1 MLKKGAKK
9 MKKLKWGILG
19 PGNIA
24 RDFAQALNRVN
35 GEVYAVASR
44 SKERAEKFAK
54 ENNVKKAYGSYDEII
69 KDEDIDV
76 VYIATPHSNHY
87 EYIIK
92 SLNNNKHVLCEKAI
106 TVNQKELEEALKIAR
121 KKNLV
126 LEEAMTLFHMPL
138 YEKVI
143 KKINNEDLG
152 KVNMVQVSF
161 GSFKEYDENNRF
173 FNLDLAGGAL
183 LDIGTYALS
192 FARYF
197 LSSMPEEILST
208 VKKSSTGVDEQSG
221 IILKT
226 KEEEM
231 AVISLAFR
239 SKMPKRGIVSCDNG
253 FITIDNFPRANKATI
268 NYLDGTVE
276 GIECGEEE
284 KALDYEVSF
293 MESRINENK
302 DSKSIELTYDVTKI
316 MNKLRKD
323 WEIIYPFEK

>member
-1 MLKKGAKK
+1 

-44 SKERAEKFAK
+44 NKERAEKFAR

-69 KDEDIDV
+69 KDENIDV

-106 TVNQKELEEALKIAR
+106 TVNERELEEALKIAR
-121 KKNLV
+121 EKNLV

-208 VKKSSTGVDEQSG
+208 VKKAKTGVDEQSG

-226 KEEEM
+226 KEEEI
-231 AVISLAFR
+231 ATISLAFR

-276 GIECGEEE
+276 VIECGEEK

-293 MESRINENK
+293 MEEKINENK
-302 DSKSIELTYDVTKI
+302 ESNSIELTYDVTKI
-316 MNKLRKD
+316 MNKVRKD
-323 WEIIYPFEK
+323 WGIIYPFEK

>member
-1 MLKKGAKK
+1 

-19 PGNIA
+19 PGSIA

-44 SKERAEKFAK
+44 NKERAEKFAR

-69 KDEDIDV
+69 KDKDIDV

-106 TVNQKELEEALKIAR
+106 TVNERELEEALKIAR
-121 KKNLV
+121 EKNLV

-143 KKINNEDLG
+143 KKINKEDLG

-192 FARYF
+192 FARCF

-208 VKKSSTGVDEQSG
+208 VKKAKTGVDEESG

-226 KEEEM
+226 KEDEI
-231 AVISLAFR
+231 ATISLAFR

-268 NYLDGTVE
+268 NYLEGKVE
-276 GIECGEEE
+276 VIECGEEE
-284 KALDYEVSF
+284 KALDYEVIF
-293 MESRINENK
+293 MEEKINENK
-302 DSKSIELTYDVTKI
+302 ESNSIDLTYDVTKI
-316 MNKLRKD
+316 MNKVRKD
-323 WEIIYPFEK
+323 WGILYPFEK

>member
-1 MLKKGAKK
+1 

-44 SKERAEKFAK
+44 NKERAEKFAR

-106 TVNQKELEEALKIAR
+106 TVNEKELEEALKIAR
-121 KKNLV
+121 EKNLV

-143 KKINNEDLG
+143 KKINKEDLG

-208 VKKSSTGVDEQSG
+208 VKKAKTGVDEQSG

-226 KEEEM
+226 KEDEI
-231 AVISLAFR
+231 ATISLAFR
-239 SKMPKRGIVSCDNG
+239 SKMPKRGIVSFDNG

-276 GIECGEEE
+276 VIECGEEE
-284 KALDYEVSF
+284 KALDYEVIF
-293 MESRINENK
+293 MEEKINENK
-302 DSKSIELTYDVTKI
+302 ESNSLELTYDVTKI
-316 MNKLRKD
+316 MNKVRKD
-323 WEIIYPFEK
+323 WGIVYPFEK

>member
-1 MLKKGAKK
+1 

-19 PGNIA
+19 PGSIA

-44 SKERAEKFAK
+44 NKERAEKFAR

-69 KDEDIDV
+69 KDKDIDV

-106 TVNQKELEEALKIAR
+106 TVNERELEEALKIAR
-121 KKNLV
+121 EKNLV

-143 KKINNEDLG
+143 KKINKEDLG

-208 VKKSSTGVDEQSG
+208 VKKAKTGVDEESG

-226 KEEEM
+226 REDEI
-231 AVISLAFR
+231 ATISLAFR

-268 NYLDGTVE
+268 NYLDGKVE
-276 GIECGEEE
+276 VIECGEEE
-284 KALDYEVSF
+284 KALDYEVIF
-293 MESRINENK
+293 MEEKINENK
-302 DSKSIELTYDVTKI
+302 ESNSLDLTYDVTKI
-316 MNKLRKD
+316 MNKVRKD
-323 WEIIYPFEK
+323 WEILYPFEK

>member
-1 MLKKGAKK
+1 

-19 PGNIA
+19 PGSIA

-44 SKERAEKFAK
+44 NKERAEKFAR

-69 KDEDIDV
+69 KDKDIDV

-106 TVNQKELEEALKIAR
+106 TVNERELEEALKIAR
-121 KKNLV
+121 EKNLV

-143 KKINNEDLG
+143 NKINKEDLG

-208 VKKSSTGVDEQSG
+208 VKKAKTGVDEESG

-226 KEEEM
+226 KEDEI
-231 AVISLAFR
+231 ATISLAFR

-268 NYLDGTVE
+268 NYLDGAVE
-276 GIECGEEE
+276 VIECGEEE
-284 KALDYEVSF
+284 KALDYEVIF
-293 MESRINENK
+293 MEERIKENK
-302 DSKSIELTYDVTKI
+302 ESNSIDLTYDVTKI
-316 MNKLRKD
+316 MNKVRKD
-323 WEIIYPFEK
+323 WGIVYPFEK

>member
-1 MLKKGAKK
+1 

-44 SKERAEKFAK
+44 NKERAEKFAR

-69 KDEDIDV
+69 KDENIDV

-106 TVNQKELEEALKIAR
+106 TVNERELEEALKIAR
-121 KKNLV
+121 EKNLV

-143 KKINNEDLG
+143 KKINKEDLG

-208 VKKSSTGVDEQSG
+208 VKKAKTGVDEESG

-226 KEEEM
+226 KEDEI
-231 AVISLAFR
+231 ATISLAFR

-276 GIECGEEE
+276 VIECGEEE
-284 KALDYEVSF
+284 KALDYEVIF
-293 MESRINENK
+293 MEEKINENK
-302 DSKSIELTYDVTKI
+302 ESNSIELTYDVTKI
-316 MNKLRKD
+316 MNKVRKD
-323 WEIIYPFEK
+323 WGILYPFEK

>member
-1 MLKKGAKK
+1 

-19 PGNIA
+19 PGSIA

-44 SKERAEKFAK
+44 NKERAEKFAR

-69 KDEDIDV
+69 KDKDIDV

-106 TVNQKELEEALKIAR
+106 TVNERELEEALKIAR
-121 KKNLV
+121 EKNLV

-143 KKINNEDLG
+143 KKINKEDLG

-208 VKKSSTGVDEQSG
+208 VKKAKTGVDEESG

-226 KEEEM
+226 KEDEI
-231 AVISLAFR
+231 ATISLAFR

-268 NYLDGTVE
+268 NYLDGAVE
-276 GIECGEEE
+276 VIECGEEE
-284 KALDYEVSF
+284 KALDYEVIF
-293 MESRINENK
+293 MEERIKENK
-302 DSKSIELTYDVTKI
+302 ESNSIELTYDVTKI
-316 MNKLRKD
+316 MNKVRKD
-323 WEIIYPFEK
+323 WGILYPFEK

>member
-1 MLKKGAKK
+1 

-44 SKERAEKFAK
+44 NKERAEKFAR

-69 KDEDIDV
+69 KDKDIDV

-106 TVNQKELEEALKIAR
+106 TVNERELEEALKIAR
-121 KKNLV
+121 EKNLV

-208 VKKSSTGVDEQSG
+208 VKKAKTGVDEESG

-226 KEEEM
+226 KEDEI
-231 AVISLAFR
+231 ATISLAFR

-268 NYLDGTVE
+268 NYLDGKVE
-276 GIECGEEE
+276 VIECGEEE
-284 KALDYEVSF
+284 KALDYEVIF
-293 MESRINENK
+293 MEERIKENK
-302 DSKSIELTYDVTKI
+302 ESNSLELTYDVTKI
-316 MNKLRKD
+316 MNKVRKD
-323 WEIIYPFEK
+323 WGIFYPFENN

>member
-1 MLKKGAKK
+1 

-24 RDFAQALNRVN
+24 RDFVQALNRVN

-44 SKERAEKFAK
+44 NKERAEQFAR

-69 KDEDIDV
+69 KDKDIDV

-106 TVNQKELEEALKIAR
+106 TVNEKELEEALKIAR
-121 KKNLV
+121 EKNLV

-143 KKINNEDLG
+143 KKINKEDLG

-197 LSSMPEEILST
+197 LSSMPDEILST
-208 VKKSSTGVDEQSG
+208 VKKAKTGVDEQSG

-226 KEEEM
+226 KEYEI
-231 AVISLAFR
+231 ATISLAFR

-276 GIECGEEE
+276 VIECGEEE
-284 KALDYEVSF
+284 KALDYEVIF

-302 DSKSIELTYDVTKI
+302 ESNSLELTYDVTKI
-316 MNKLRKD
+316 MNKVRKD
-323 WEIIYPFEK
+323 WGIVYPFEK

>member
-1 MLKKGAKK
+1 

-44 SKERAEKFAK
+44 NKERAEKFAR

-69 KDEDIDV
+69 KDKDIDV

-106 TVNQKELEEALKIAR
+106 TVNEKELEEALKIAR
-121 KKNLV
+121 EKNLV

-143 KKINNEDLG
+143 KKINKKDLG

-208 VKKSSTGVDEQSG
+208 VKKAKTGVDEESG

-226 KEEEM
+226 KEDEI
-231 AVISLAFR
+231 ATISLAFR

-268 NYLDGTVE
+268 NYLDGKVE
-276 GIECGEEE
+276 VIECGEEE
-284 KALDYEVSF
+284 KALDYEVIF
-293 MESRINENK
+293 MEERIKENK
-302 DSKSIELTYDVTKI
+302 ESNSIDLTYDVTKI
-316 MNKLRKD
+316 MSKVRKD
-323 WEIIYPFEK
+323 WGIVYPFEK

>member
-1 MLKKGAKK
+1 

-44 SKERAEKFAK
+44 NKERAEKFAR

-69 KDEDIDV
+69 KDENIDV
-76 VYIATPHSNHY
+76 VYIATPHINHY

-106 TVNQKELEEALKIAR
+106 TVNERELEEALKIAR
-121 KKNLV
+121 EKNLV

-208 VKKSSTGVDEQSG
+208 VKKAKTGVDEQSG

-226 KEEEM
+226 KEEEI
-231 AVISLAFR
+231 ATISLAFR

-276 GIECGEEE
+276 VIECGEEE

-293 MESRINENK
+293 MEEKINENK
-302 DSKSIELTYDVTKI
+302 ESNSIDLTYDVTKI
-316 MNKLRKD
+316 MNKVRKD
-323 WEIIYPFEK
+323 WGILYPFEK

>member
-1 MLKKGAKK
+1 

-44 SKERAEKFAK
+44 NKERAEKFAR

-69 KDEDIDV
+69 KDKDIDV

-106 TVNQKELEEALKIAR
+106 TVNERELEEALKIAR
-121 KKNLV
+121 EKNLV

-143 KKINNEDLG
+143 KKINKEDLG

-208 VKKSSTGVDEQSG
+208 VKKAKTGVDEESG

-226 KEEEM
+226 KEDEI
-231 AVISLAFR
+231 ATISLAFR

-276 GIECGEEE
+276 VIECGEEE

-293 MESRINENK
+293 MEEKINENK
-302 DSKSIELTYDVTKI
+302 ESNSIELTYDVTKI
-316 MNKLRKD
+316 MNKVRKD
-323 WEIIYPFEK
+323 WGIIYPFEK

>member
-1 MLKKGAKK
+1 

-44 SKERAEKFAK
+44 NKERAEKFAR

-69 KDEDIDV
+69 KDKDIDV

-106 TVNQKELEEALKIAR
+106 TVNERELEEALKIAR
-121 KKNLV
+121 ENNLV

-152 KVNMVQVSF
+152 KVNIVQVSF
-161 GSFKEYDENNRF
+161 GSLKEYDENNRF

-208 VKKSSTGVDEQSG
+208 VKKAKTGVDEESG

-226 KEEEM
+226 KEDEI
-231 AVISLAFR
+231 ATISLAFR

-268 NYLDGTVE
+268 NYLDGAVE
-276 GIECGEEE
+276 VIECGEEE
-284 KALDYEVSF
+284 KALDYEVIF
-293 MESRINENK
+293 MEERIKENK
-302 DSKSIELTYDVTKI
+302 ESNSIDLTYDVTKI
-316 MNKLRKD
+316 MNKVRKD
-323 WEIIYPFEK
+323 WGIVYPFEK

>member
-1 MLKKGAKK
+1 

-44 SKERAEKFAK
+44 NKERAEKFAR

-69 KDEDIDV
+69 KDKDIDV

-106 TVNQKELEEALKIAR
+106 TVNERELEEALKIAR
-121 KKNLV
+121 EKNLV

-143 KKINNEDLG
+143 KKINKEDLG

-208 VKKSSTGVDEQSG
+208 VKKAKTGVDEESG

-226 KEEEM
+226 KEEEI
-231 AVISLAFR
+231 ATISLAFR

-268 NYLDGTVE
+268 NYLDDAVE
-276 GIECGEEE
+276 VIECGEEE
-284 KALDYEVSF
+284 KALDYEVIF
-293 MESRINENK
+293 MEEKINENK
-302 DSKSIELTYDVTKI
+302 ESNSIDLTYDVTKI
-316 MNKLRKD
+316 MNKVRKD
-323 WEIIYPFEK
+323 WGIVYPFEK

>member
-1 MLKKGAKK
+1 

-44 SKERAEKFAK
+44 NKERAEKFAR

-69 KDEDIDV
+69 KDKDIDV

-106 TVNQKELEEALKIAR
+106 TVNERELEEALKIAR
-121 KKNLV
+121 EKNLV

-143 KKINNEDLG
+143 KKINKKDLG

-208 VKKSSTGVDEQSG
+208 VKKAKTGVDEESG

-226 KEEEM
+226 KEDEI
-231 AVISLAFR
+231 ATISLAFR

-268 NYLDGTVE
+268 NYLDGAVE
-276 GIECGEEE
+276 VIECGEEE
-284 KALDYEVSF
+284 KALDYEVIF
-293 MESRINENK
+293 MEERIKENK
-302 DSKSIELTYDVTKI
+302 ESNSIDLTYDVTKI
-316 MNKLRKD
+316 MNKVRKD
-323 WEIIYPFEK
+323 WGIVYPFEK

>member
-1 MLKKGAKK
+1 

-44 SKERAEKFAK
+44 NKERAEKFAR
-54 ENNVKKAYGSYDEII
+54 ENDVKKAYGSYDEII
-69 KDEDIDV
+69 KDKDIDV

-106 TVNQKELEEALKIAR
+106 TVNEKELEEALKIAR
-121 KKNLV
+121 EKNLV

-183 LDIGTYALS
+183 LDIGTYALF

-208 VKKSSTGVDEQSG
+208 VKKAKTGVDEESG

-226 KEEEM
+226 KEEEI
-231 AVISLAFR
+231 ATISLAFR

-268 NYLDGTVE
+268 NYLDGAVE
-276 GIECGEEE
+276 VIECGEEE
-284 KALDYEVSF
+284 KALDYEVIF
-293 MESRINENK
+293 MEEKINENK
-302 DSKSIELTYDVTKI
+302 ESNSIDLTYDVTKI
-316 MNKLRKD
+316 MNKVRKD
-323 WEIIYPFEK
+323 WGILYPFEK

>member
-1 MLKKGAKK
+1 

-44 SKERAEKFAK
+44 NKERAEKFAR

-69 KDEDIDV
+69 KDKDIDV

-106 TVNQKELEEALKIAR
+106 TVNERELEEALKIAR
-121 KKNLV
+121 EKNLV

-208 VKKSSTGVDEQSG
+208 VKKAKTGVDEQSG

-226 KEEEM
+226 KEEEI
-231 AVISLAFR
+231 ATISLAFR

-268 NYLDGTVE
+268 NYLDGKVE
-276 GIECGEEE
+276 VIECGEEE
-284 KALDYEVSF
+284 KALDYEVIF
-293 MESRINENK
+293 MEEKINENK
-302 DSKSIELTYDVTKI
+302 ESNSIELTYDVTKI
-316 MNKLRKD
+316 MNKVRKD
-323 WEIIYPFEK
+323 WGIVYPFEK

>member
-1 MLKKGAKK
+1 

-35 GEVYAVASR
+35 GEGYAVASR
-44 SKERAEKFAK
+44 NKERAEKFAR

-69 KDEDIDV
+69 KDKDIDV

-106 TVNQKELEEALKIAR
+106 TVNEKELEEALKIAR
-121 KKNLV
+121 EKNLV

-208 VKKSSTGVDEQSG
+208 VKKAKTGVDEESG

-226 KEEEM
+226 KEDEI
-231 AVISLAFR
+231 ATISLAFR

-268 NYLDGTVE
+268 NYLDGAVE
-276 GIECGEEE
+276 VIECGEEE
-284 KALDYEVSF
+284 KALDYEVIF
-293 MESRINENK
+293 MEERIKENK
-302 DSKSIELTYDVTKI
+302 ESNSIELTYDVTKI
-316 MNKLRKD
+316 MNKVRKD
-323 WEIIYPFEK
+323 WGIVYPFEK

>member
-1 MLKKGAKK
+1 

-44 SKERAEKFAK
+44 NKERAEKFAR

-69 KDEDIDV
+69 KDKDIDV

-106 TVNQKELEEALKIAR
+106 TVNERELEEALKIAR
-121 KKNLV
+121 ENNLV

-152 KVNMVQVSF
+152 KVNIVQVSF

-208 VKKSSTGVDEQSG
+208 VKKAKTGVDEESG

-226 KEEEM
+226 KEDEI
-231 AVISLAFR
+231 ATISLAFR

-276 GIECGEEE
+276 VIECGEEE
-284 KALDYEVSF
+284 KALDYEVIF
-293 MESRINENK
+293 MEEKINENK
-302 DSKSIELTYDVTKI
+302 ESNSIDLTYDVTKI
-316 MNKLRKD
+316 MNKVRKD
-323 WEIIYPFEK
+323 WGIVYPFEK

>member
-1 MLKKGAKK
+1 

-19 PGNIA
+19 PGSIA

-44 SKERAEKFAK
+44 NKERAEKFAR

-69 KDEDIDV
+69 KDKDIDV

-106 TVNQKELEEALKIAR
+106 TVNERELEEALKIAR
-121 KKNLV
+121 ENNLV

-143 KKINNEDLG
+143 KKINNADLG

-208 VKKSSTGVDEQSG
+208 VKKAKTGVDEESG

-226 KEEEM
+226 KEDEI
-231 AVISLAFR
+231 ATISLAFR

-268 NYLDGTVE
+268 NYLDGAVE
-276 GIECGEEE
+276 VIECGEEE
-284 KALDYEVSF
+284 KALDYEVIF
-293 MESRINENK
+293 MEERIKENK
-302 DSKSIELTYDVTKI
+302 ESNSIDLTYDVTKI
-316 MNKLRKD
+316 MNKVRKD
-323 WEIIYPFEK
+323 WGIVYPFEK

>member
-1 MLKKGAKK
+1 

-19 PGNIA
+19 PGSIA

-44 SKERAEKFAK
+44 NKERAEKFAK

-69 KDEDIDV
+69 KDKDIDV

-106 TVNQKELEEALKIAR
+106 TVNEKELEEALKIAR
-121 KKNLV
+121 EKNLV

-143 KKINNEDLG
+143 KKINKEDLG

-208 VKKSSTGVDEQSG
+208 VKKAKTGVDEESG

-226 KEEEM
+226 KEDEV
-231 AVISLAFR
+231 ATISLAFR

-268 NYLDGTVE
+268 NYLDGKVE
-276 GIECGEEE
+276 VIECGEEE
-284 KALDYEVSF
+284 KALDYEVIF
-293 MESRINENK
+293 MEEKINENK
-302 DSKSIELTYDVTKI
+302 ESNSIELTYDVTKI
-316 MNKLRKD
+316 MNKVRKD
-323 WEIIYPFEK
+323 WGILYPFEK

>member
-1 MLKKGAKK
+1 

-19 PGNIA
+19 PGSIA

-44 SKERAEKFAK
+44 NKERAEKFAR

-69 KDEDIDV
+69 KDKDIDV

-106 TVNQKELEEALKIAR
+106 TVNERELEEALKIAR
-121 KKNLV
+121 ENNLV

-208 VKKSSTGVDEQSG
+208 VKKDKTGVDEQSG

-226 KEEEM
+226 KEEEI
-231 AVISLAFR
+231 ATISLAFR

-268 NYLDGTVE
+268 NYLDGAVE
-276 GIECGEEE
+276 VIECGEEE
-284 KALDYEVSF
+284 KALDYEVIF
-293 MESRINENK
+293 MEERIKENK
-302 DSKSIELTYDVTKI
+302 ESNSIDLTYDVTKI
-316 MNKLRKD
+316 MNKVRKD
-323 WEIIYPFEK
+323 WGIVYPFEK

>member
-1 MLKKGAKK
+1 

-24 RDFAQALNRVN
+24 RDFSQALNRVN

-44 SKERAEKFAK
+44 NKERAEKFAR

-69 KDEDIDV
+69 KDKDIDV

-106 TVNQKELEEALKIAR
+106 TVNERELEEALKIAR
-121 KKNLV
+121 EKNLV

-143 KKINNEDLG
+143 KKINKEDLG

-197 LSSMPEEILST
+197 LSSMPDEILST
-208 VKKSSTGVDEQSG
+208 VKKAKTGVDEKSG

-226 KEEEM
+226 KEDEI
-231 AVISLAFR
+231 ATISLAFR

-268 NYLDGTVE
+268 NYLDGKVE
-276 GIECGEEE
+276 VIECGEEE
-284 KALDYEVSF
+284 KALDYEVIF
-293 MESRINENK
+293 MEEKINENK
-302 DSKSIELTYDVTKI
+302 ESNSIELTYDVTKI
-316 MNKLRKD
+316 MNKVRKD
-323 WEIIYPFEK
+323 WGILYPFEK

>member
-1 MLKKGAKK
+1 

-19 PGNIA
+19 PGSIA

-44 SKERAEKFAK
+44 NKERAEKFAR

-69 KDEDIDV
+69 KDKDIDV

-106 TVNQKELEEALKIAR
+106 TVNERELEEALKIAR
-121 KKNLV
+121 EKNLV

-143 KKINNEDLG
+143 KKINKKDLG

-208 VKKSSTGVDEQSG
+208 VKKAKTGVDEESG

-226 KEEEM
+226 KEDEI
-231 AVISLAFR
+231 ATISLAFR

-276 GIECGEEE
+276 VIECGEEE
-284 KALDYEVSF
+284 KALDYEVIF
-293 MESRINENK
+293 MEERIKENK
-302 DSKSIELTYDVTKI
+302 ESNSIELTYDVTKI
-316 MNKLRKD
+316 MNKVRKD
-323 WEIIYPFEK
+323 WGIVYPFEK

>member
-1 MLKKGAKK
+1 

-19 PGNIA
+19 PGSIA

-44 SKERAEKFAK
+44 NKERAEKFAR

-69 KDEDIDV
+69 KDKDIDV

-106 TVNQKELEEALKIAR
+106 TVNERELEEALKIAR
-121 KKNLV
+121 EKNLV

-143 KKINNEDLG
+143 KKINKEDLG

-208 VKKSSTGVDEQSG
+208 VKKAKTGVDEESG

-226 KEEEM
+226 KEDEI
-231 AVISLAFR
+231 ATISLAFR

-276 GIECGEEE
+276 FIECGEEE
-284 KALDYEVSF
+284 KALDYEVIF
-293 MESRINENK
+293 MEEKINENK
-302 DSKSIELTYDVTKI
+302 ESNSIELTYDVIKI
-316 MNKLRKD
+316 MNKVRKD
-323 WEIIYPFEK
+323 WGILYPFEK

>member
-1 MLKKGAKK
+1 

-19 PGNIA
+19 PGSIA

-44 SKERAEKFAK
+44 NKERAEKFAR

-69 KDEDIDV
+69 KDKDIDV

-106 TVNQKELEEALKIAR
+106 TVNERELEEALKIAR
-121 KKNLV
+121 EKNLV

-143 KKINNEDLG
+143 KKINKEDLG

-208 VKKSSTGVDEQSG
+208 VKKAKTGVDEESG

-226 KEEEM
+226 KEDEI
-231 AVISLAFR
+231 ATISLAFR

-268 NYLDGTVE
+268 NYLEGKVE
-276 GIECGEEE
+276 VIECGEEE
-284 KALDYEVSF
+284 KALDYEVIF
-293 MESRINENK
+293 MEEKINENK
-302 DSKSIELTYDVTKI
+302 ESNSIDLTYDVTKI
-316 MNKLRKD
+316 MNKVRKD
-323 WEIIYPFEK
+323 WGILYPFEK

>member
-1 MLKKGAKK
+1 

-19 PGNIA
+19 PGSIA

-44 SKERAEKFAK
+44 NKERAEKFAI

-69 KDEDIDV
+69 KDKDIDV

-106 TVNQKELEEALKIAR
+106 TVNERELEEALKIAR
-121 KKNLV
+121 EKNLV

-143 KKINNEDLG
+143 KKINKEDLG

-208 VKKSSTGVDEQSG
+208 VKKAKTGVDEKSG

-226 KEEEM
+226 KEDEI
-231 AVISLAFR
+231 ATISLAFR

-268 NYLDGTVE
+268 NYLDGNVE
-276 GIECGEEE
+276 VIECGEEE
-284 KALDYEVSF
+284 KALDYEVIF
-293 MESRINENK
+293 MEERIKENK
-302 DSKSIELTYDVTKI
+302 ESNSLDLTYDVTKI
-316 MNKLRKD
+316 MNKIRKD
-323 WEIIYPFEK
+323 WGILYPFEK

>member
-1 MLKKGAKK
+1 

-19 PGNIA
+19 PGSIA

-44 SKERAEKFAK
+44 NKERAEKFAR

-69 KDEDIDV
+69 KDENIDV

-106 TVNQKELEEALKIAR
+106 TVNEKELEEALKIAR
-121 KKNLV
+121 EKNLV

-143 KKINNEDLG
+143 KKINKEDLG

-208 VKKSSTGVDEQSG
+208 VKKAKTGVDEESG

-226 KEEEM
+226 KEDEI
-231 AVISLAFR
+231 ATISLAFR

-276 GIECGEEE
+276 VIECGEEE
-284 KALDYEVSF
+284 KALDYEVIF
-293 MESRINENK
+293 MEEKINENK
-302 DSKSIELTYDVTKI
+302 ESNSLDLTYDVTKI
-316 MNKLRKD
+316 MNKVRKD
-323 WEIIYPFEK
+323 WGILYPFEK

>member
-1 MLKKGAKK
+1 

-44 SKERAEKFAK
+44 NKERAEKFAR

-69 KDEDIDV
+69 KDENIDV

-106 TVNQKELEEALKIAR
+106 TVNERELEEALKIAR
-121 KKNLV
+121 EKNLV

-143 KKINNEDLG
+143 KKINKEDLG

-208 VKKSSTGVDEQSG
+208 VKKAKTGVDEESG

-226 KEEEM
+226 KEEEI
-231 AVISLAFR
+231 ATISLAFR

-276 GIECGEEE
+276 VIECGEEE

-293 MESRINENK
+293 MEEKINENK
-302 DSKSIELTYDVTKI
+302 ESNSIELTYDVTKI
-316 MNKLRKD
+316 MNKVRKD
-323 WEIIYPFEK
+323 WGILYPFEK

>member
-1 MLKKGAKK
+1 

-19 PGNIA
+19 PGSIA

-44 SKERAEKFAK
+44 NKERAEKFAR

-69 KDEDIDV
+69 KDKDIDV

-106 TVNQKELEEALKIAR
+106 TVNERELEEALKIAR
-121 KKNLV
+121 ENNLV

-143 KKINNEDLG
+143 KKINNADLG

-208 VKKSSTGVDEQSG
+208 VKKAKTGVDEESG

-226 KEEEM
+226 KEDEI
-231 AVISLAFR
+231 ATISLAFR

-268 NYLDGTVE
+268 NYLDGAVE
-276 GIECGEEE
+276 VIECGEEE
-284 KALDYEVSF
+284 KALDYEVIF
-293 MESRINENK
+293 MEERIKENK
-302 DSKSIELTYDVTKI
+302 ESNSIDLTYDVTKI
-316 MNKLRKD
+316 MNKVRKD
-323 WEIIYPFEK
+323 WGILYPFEK

>member
-1 MLKKGAKK
+1 

-19 PGNIA
+19 PGSIA

-44 SKERAEKFAK
+44 NKERAEKFAR

-69 KDEDIDV
+69 KDKDIDV

-106 TVNQKELEEALKIAR
+106 TVNERELEEALKIAR
-121 KKNLV
+121 EKNLV

-143 KKINNEDLG
+143 KKINKEDLG

-208 VKKSSTGVDEQSG
+208 VKKAKTGVDEESG

-226 KEEEM
+226 KEEEI
-231 AVISLAFR
+231 ATISLAFR

-268 NYLDGTVE
+268 NYLDGKVE
-276 GIECGEEE
+276 VIECGEEE
-284 KALDYEVSF
+284 KALDYEVIF
-293 MESRINENK
+293 MEEKINENK
-302 DSKSIELTYDVTKI
+302 ESNSIDLTYDVTKI
-316 MNKLRKD
+316 MNKVRKD
-323 WEIIYPFEK
+323 WGILYPFEK

>member
-1 MLKKGAKK
+1 

-44 SKERAEKFAK
+44 NKERAEKFAR

-69 KDEDIDV
+69 KDKDIDV

-106 TVNQKELEEALKIAR
+106 TVNEKELEEALKIAR
-121 KKNLV
+121 EKNLV

-152 KVNMVQVSF
+152 KVNIVQVSF

-208 VKKSSTGVDEQSG
+208 VKKAKTGVDEESG

-226 KEEEM
+226 KEDEI
-231 AVISLAFR
+231 ATISLAFR

-268 NYLDGTVE
+268 NYLDGAVE
-276 GIECGEEE
+276 VIECGEEE
-284 KALDYEVSF
+284 KALDYEVIF
-293 MESRINENK
+293 MEEKINENK
-302 DSKSIELTYDVTKI
+302 ESNSIELTYDVTKI
-316 MNKLRKD
+316 MNKVRKD
-323 WEIIYPFEK
+323 WGIVYPFEK

>member
-1 MLKKGAKK
+1 

-24 RDFAQALNRVN
+24 RDFSKALNRVN

-44 SKERAEKFAK
+44 NKERAEKFAR

-69 KDEDIDV
+69 KDNDIDV

-106 TVNQKELEEALKIAR
+106 TVNERELEEALKIAR
-121 KKNLV
+121 EKNLV
-126 LEEAMTLFHMPL
+126 LEEAMTLFHMPV

-208 VKKSSTGVDEQSG
+208 VKKAKTGVDEKSG

-226 KEEEM
+226 EEDEI
-231 AVISLAFR
+231 ATISLAFR

-276 GIECGEEE
+276 VIECGEEE

-293 MESRINENK
+293 MEEKINGNK
-302 DSKSIELTYDVTKI
+302 ESNSLELTYDVTKI
-316 MNKLRKD
+316 MNKVRKD
-323 WEIIYPFEK
+323 WGIVYPFEK

>member
-1 MLKKGAKK
+1 

-44 SKERAEKFAK
+44 NKERAEKFAR

-69 KDEDIDV
+69 KDKDIDV

-106 TVNQKELEEALKIAR
+106 TVNERELEEALKIAR
-121 KKNLV
+121 EKNLV

-208 VKKSSTGVDEQSG
+208 VKKAKTGVDEESG

-226 KEEEM
+226 KEDEI
-231 AVISLAFR
+231 ATISLAFR

-268 NYLDGTVE
+268 NYLDGAVE
-276 GIECGEEE
+276 VIECGEEE
-284 KALDYEVSF
+284 KALDYEVIF
-293 MESRINENK
+293 MEEKINENK
-302 DSKSIELTYDVTKI
+302 ESNSIDLTYDVTKI
-316 MNKLRKD
+316 MNKVRKD
-323 WEIIYPFEK
+323 WGIVYPFEK

>member
-1 MLKKGAKK
+1 

-44 SKERAEKFAK
+44 NKERAEKFAR

-69 KDEDIDV
+69 KDENIDI

-106 TVNQKELEEALKIAR
+106 TVNEKELEEALKIAR
-121 KKNLV
+121 EKNLV

-208 VKKSSTGVDEQSG
+208 VKKAKTGVDEESG

-226 KEEEM
+226 KEDEI
-231 AVISLAFR
+231 ATISLAFR

-268 NYLDGTVE
+268 NYLDGAVE
-276 GIECGEEE
+276 VIECGEEE
-284 KALDYEVSF
+284 KALDYEVIF
-293 MESRINENK
+293 MEERIKENK
-302 DSKSIELTYDVTKI
+302 ESNSIDLTYDVTKI
-316 MNKLRKD
+316 MNKVRKD
-323 WEIIYPFEK
+323 WGIVYPFEK

>member
-1 MLKKGAKK
+1 

-24 RDFAQALNRVN
+24 RNFAQALNRVN

-44 SKERAEKFAK
+44 NKERAEKFAR

-69 KDEDIDV
+69 KDKDIDV

-106 TVNQKELEEALKIAR
+106 TVNERELEEALKIAR
-121 KKNLV
+121 EKNLV

-143 KKINNEDLG
+143 KKINKEDLG

-208 VKKSSTGVDEQSG
+208 VKKAKTGVDEKSG

-226 KEEEM
+226 KEDEI
-231 AVISLAFR
+231 ATISLAFR

-268 NYLDGTVE
+268 NYLDGKVE
-276 GIECGEEE
+276 VIECGEEE
-284 KALDYEVSF
+284 KALDYEVIF
-293 MESRINENK
+293 MEERIKENK
-302 DSKSIELTYDVTKI
+302 ESNSLELTYDVTKI
-316 MNKLRKD
+316 MNKVRKD
-323 WEIIYPFEK
+323 WGIFYPFENN

>member
-1 MLKKGAKK
+1 

-44 SKERAEKFAK
+44 NKERAEKFAR

-69 KDEDIDV
+69 KDKDIDV

-106 TVNQKELEEALKIAR
+106 TVNERELEEALKIAR
-121 KKNLV
+121 EKNLV

-143 KKINNEDLG
+143 KKISKEDLG

-208 VKKSSTGVDEQSG
+208 VKKAKTGVDEESG

-226 KEEEM
+226 KEDEI
-231 AVISLAFR
+231 ATISLAFR

-253 FITIDNFPRANKATI
+253 FITIDNLPRANKATI
-268 NYLDGTVE
+268 NYLDGKVE
-276 GIECGEEE
+276 VIECGEEE
-284 KALDYEVSF
+284 KALDYEVIF
-293 MESRINENK
+293 MEKKINENK
-302 DSKSIELTYDVTKI
+302 ESNSIDLTYDVTKI
-316 MNKLRKD
+316 MNKVRKD
-323 WEIIYPFEK
+323 WGILYPFEK

>member
-1 MLKKGAKK
+1 

-44 SKERAEKFAK
+44 NKERAEKFAR

-69 KDEDIDV
+69 KDKDIDV

-106 TVNQKELEEALKIAR
+106 TVNERELEEVLKIAR
-121 KKNLV
+121 EKNLV

-143 KKINNEDLG
+143 KKINKEDLG

-208 VKKSSTGVDEQSG
+208 VKKAKTGVDEESG

-226 KEEEM
+226 KEDEI
-231 AVISLAFR
+231 ATISLAFR

-268 NYLDGTVE
+268 NYLDGAVE
-276 GIECGEEE
+276 VIECGEEE
-284 KALDYEVSF
+284 KALDYEVIF
-293 MESRINENK
+293 MEERIKENK
-302 DSKSIELTYDVTKI
+302 ESNSIELTYDVTKI
-316 MNKLRKD
+316 MNKVRKD
-323 WEIIYPFEK
+323 WGIVYPFEK

>member
-1 MLKKGAKK
+1 

-19 PGNIA
+19 PGSIA

-44 SKERAEKFAK
+44 NKERAEKFAR

-69 KDEDIDV
+69 KDKDIDV

-106 TVNQKELEEALKIAR
+106 TVNERELEEALKIAR
-121 KKNLV
+121 EKNLV

-143 KKINNEDLG
+143 KKINKEDLG

-208 VKKSSTGVDEQSG
+208 VKKAKTGVDEKSG

-226 KEEEM
+226 KEDEI
-231 AVISLAFR
+231 ATISLAFR

-268 NYLDGTVE
+268 NYLDGKVE
-276 GIECGEEE
+276 VIECGEEE
-284 KALDYEVSF
+284 KALDYEVIF
-293 MESRINENK
+293 MEERIKENK
-302 DSKSIELTYDVTKI
+302 ESNSLELTYDVTKI
-316 MNKLRKD
+316 MNKVRKD
-323 WEIIYPFEK
+323 WGIFYPFENN